1 MTNLQRQKKLNE
13 EKWLVS
19 EAKKED
25 QSGKMDWCQYCDN
38 KYLFEDK
45 CGLSQVDIEMN
56 CVCARAYNRMVR
68 CKSVKN
74 GK

>member
-13 EKWLVS
+13 QKWFVS

-25 QSGKMDWCQYCDN
+25 QSGKMDWCKYCDY

-45 CGLSQVDIEMN
+45 CGISQLDREMN
-56 CVCARAYNRMVR
+56 CICAKAWNRMVR
-68 CKSVKN
+68 EKAKN
-74 GK
+74 D